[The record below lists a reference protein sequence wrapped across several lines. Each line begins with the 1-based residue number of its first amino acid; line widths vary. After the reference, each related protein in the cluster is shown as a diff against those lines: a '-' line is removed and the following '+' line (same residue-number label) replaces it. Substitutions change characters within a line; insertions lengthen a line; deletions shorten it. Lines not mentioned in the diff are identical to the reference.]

1 MTSNAA
7 TAPAAPKAKRDRT
20 HYLYIAVIVAVVA
33 GVTVGLVW
41 PALGVALRPIGTAF
55 VNLIKMIISPVI
67 FCTIVLGIGSIR
79 EAAKVG
85 KVGSLALLYFVVM
98 STFALIIGL
107 VVGNI
112 LQPGAG
118 LLRPADEELVEVEPR
133 SHEAVVG
140 VGRQLGPGQLEVHA
154 AADDAQPTVADE
166 AVALAGVDAE
176 VDQALDG
183 AWGEAV
189 AAHLLAREGRLLQQ
203 QDVEARLG
211 ERVRRCAAT
220 RAGADDDD
228 VGVPVCAHV
237 LDPRSGL
244 LWKALVKVFTSAP
257 PS

>member
-1 MTSNAA
+1 MSVSAN
-7 TAPAAPKAKRDRT
+7 TAQDGGAPPPAKHRDRT

-98 STFALIIGL
+98 STVALIIGL

-118 LLRPADEELVEVEPR
+118 LIVTP
-133 SHEAVVG
+133 G
-140 VGRQLGPGQLEVHA
+140 GGP
-154 AADDAQPTVADE
+154 
-166 AVALAGVDAE
+166 
-176 VDQALDG
+176 
-183 AWGEAV
+183 
-189 AAHLLAREGRLLQQ
+189 
-203 QDVEARLG
+203 
-211 ERVRRCAAT
+211 AAT
-220 RAGADDDD
+220 RGADHHRVPAGHHPDHA
-228 VGVPVCAHV
+228 GVAAG
-237 LDPRSGL
+237 R
-244 LWKALVKVFTSAP
+244 
-257 PS
+257 